1 MIMHAT
7 CIVLLSTLVKLVVA
21 AITALGGVG
30 EVDVHSVPSKFSK
43 FDGARTYSGHGTAP
57 GKQLANAHRAV
68 SQQPVEDTKS
78 PLKTQMAPPPPPLQR
93 LLLDAVVP
101 AEAPLQR
108 GEPVGSLVRLGDGGH
123 GVGRHA
129 HTHHVP
135 TVQLLPLLAIEADPG
150 RAARVRG
157 QPQLQLRVVG

>member
-1 MIMHAT
+1 MCTASPVNSVNLTVHALT
-7 CIVLLSTLVKLVVA
+7 RVM
-21 AITALGGVG
+21 
-30 EVDVHSVPSKFSK
+30 ERH
-43 FDGARTYSGHGTAP
+43 
-57 GKQLANAHRAV
+57 LANSLQMRIALSHN
-68 SQQPVEDTKS
+68 SQSRTQKS

-108 GEPVGSLVRLGDGGH
+108 REPVGSLVRLGDGGH

>member
-68 SQQPVEDTKS
+68 SQQPVEDTKIAAQNADGAAAAAATAAS
-78 PLKTQMAPPPPPLQR
+78 ARCGRSSRSTAP
-93 LLLDAVVP
+93 A
-101 AEAPLQR
+101 
-108 GEPVGSLVRLGDGGH
+108 
-123 GVGRHA
+123 
-129 HTHHVP
+129 T
-135 TVQLLPLLAIEADPG
+135 
-150 RAARVRG
+150 
-157 QPQLQLRVVG
+157 